1 MFLCDDLIDRL
12 IEPVVGAEQLHDSRV
27 EQPVVALTGV
37 QRQPIQ
43 RAGESHSEDH
53 LDPPSVAVGAVHLVV
68 VVMPVI
74 VVVILPVI
82 GAIIAVITLATRV
95 IIRLG
100 RQPVVERQ
108 WVTFGTSA

>member
-43 RAGESHSEDH
+43 RPGESHSEDH

-68 VVMPVI
+68 VIMPLIVVI
-74 VVVILPVI
+74 VPVV